1 MINCA
6 HPSHFIDVISS
17 NQHWT
22 SRIKGI
28 RANASCKSHAELDE
42 ATELDTGNVV
52 ELGQWHSKLNEH
64 LPELSVYGGCCGT
77 DASHVESICKHIL
90 KPAKTLDINA

>member
-6 HPSHFIDVISS
+6 NPSHFNDVING

-42 ATELDTGNVV
+42 ATEIDAGNVD
-52 ELGQWHSKLNEH
+52 ELGHWHTIIHKKLPD
-64 LPELSVYGGCCGT
+64 LRVYGGCCGT

-90 KPAKTLDINA
+90 KPANSHAI